1 MLPMWL
7 RKTDRS
13 ITPRRRGPIRRL
25 LRWIL
30 LAVLVLALADA
41 VYLMTVWP
49 DWAAYR
55 QGPVPESNFMRS
67 YRNAQAARPDWPPL
81 RWRPV
86 SIGDIP
92 RHLIRAVIVAEDA
105 RFYAHEG
112 VDLEALK
119 EAMQTNL
126 SQGRLAYGGST
137 ISQQTVKNLFLSPS
151 RDPLRKWH
159 ELVLTFAMERH
170 LSKRRILE
178 LYLNVAEFGRG
189 VYGVGAA
196 AEHYWD
202 VPVTRITA
210 RESIELAATLPS
222 PVLNN
227 PRSNT
232 RAFRNRV
239 SRIRRYF

>member
-1 MLPMWL
+1 MWF
-7 RKTDRS
+7 RKKSRGVN
-13 ITPRRRGPIRRL
+13 PGRRGPIRRL
-25 LRWIL
+25 LRWTL
-30 LAVLVLALADA
+30 LALLLLALADA
-41 VYLMTVWP
+41 VYLAAIWP

-55 QGPVPESNFMRS
+55 DGPVPASNFIRR
-67 YRNAQAARPDWPPL
+67 YRDQQPTRADWPPL
-81 RWRPV
+81 RWQRV
-86 SIGDIP
+86 TIGQIP

-105 RFYAHEG
+105 RFYQHDG

-119 EAMQTNL
+119 EAMKTNL
-126 SQGRLAYGGST
+126 SRKRMAYGGST

-151 RDPLRKWH
+151 RNPLRKWH
-159 ELVLTFAMERH
+159 ELLLTLGMERN

-196 AEHYWD
+196 ARHYWE
-202 VPVTRITA
+202 VPLAALTP

-222 PVLNN
+222 PVTNN
-227 PRSNT
+227 PRTNT

-239 SRIRRYF
+239 TKIAHYF